1 MAAHPRPPV
10 PVYSPEELELELARE
25 GKLRLRTRSIAD
37 VLAEIGPPPGT
48 TSEVGTAALQDVRD
62 ERA

>member
-10 PVYSPEELELELARE
+10 PEYSLEELELARE

-37 VLAEIGPPPGT
+37 VLTEIGPPPGVG
-48 TSEVGTAALQDVRD
+48 SEVGTAALQDVRD
-62 ERA
+62 DRA